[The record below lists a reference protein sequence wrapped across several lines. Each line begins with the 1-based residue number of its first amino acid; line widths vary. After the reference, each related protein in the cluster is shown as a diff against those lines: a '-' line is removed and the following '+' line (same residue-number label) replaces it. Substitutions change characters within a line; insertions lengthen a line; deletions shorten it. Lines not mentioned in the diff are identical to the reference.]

1 MRFFSCPMK
10 LPYSKNRLRQSKK
23 SQEIKKK
30 NLQME
35 LEKNIRTNY
44 SENIVIGQIFMAI
57 DNLAFKCTDIDA
69 VIKSFKNSK
78 KGETNDLSRQN
89 SLNDYIT
96 KVKGTTQKDMFDPIV
111 TQENLEYILNT
122 MNDLKEILKKKY

>member
-1 MRFFSCPMK
+1 
-10 LPYSKNRLRQSKK
+10 
-23 SQEIKKK
+23 
-30 NLQME
+30 ME

-78 KGETNDLSRQN
+78 K
-89 SLNDYIT
+89 
-96 KVKGTTQKDMFDPIV
+96 
-111 TQENLEYILNT
+111 
-122 MNDLKEILKKKY
+122 